1 MPPMPV
7 EIMSL
12 NDMGCV
18 SPQHS
23 QTKAPASDMTD
34 EPQKPIPFARAAL

>member
-7 EIMSL
+7 ETMSL

-23 QTKAPASDMTD
+23 QTEGPTIDMAD
-34 EPQKPIPFARAAL
+34 EPQKPIPFARAPL